1 MCRLADYHCTD
12 CGTLIHEKGLCEACQ
27 KEQDMEE
34 LLKELDLQFDDM
46 QVGKDDEYDAW
57 TDYCA
62 EMRSLGM
69 GR

>member
-1 MCRLADYHCTD
+1 MCKKCE
-12 CGTLIHEKGLCEACQ
+12 CGNIIHEGTICDACQ
-27 KEQDMEE
+27 KEQDMAE

-46 QVGKDDEYDAW
+46 QVGKDEEYDAW

-62 EMRSLGM
+62 EMRHAGM